1 VEHGDGGHPNKAL
14 TRGIRHRDTGS
25 PTNLTSFSFNSN
37 FASHM
42 IFEKS
47 LPKCHLTIYPAGL
60 GGGLDEMGGRLR
72 DSETLYI
79 LSEN

>member
-1 VEHGDGGHPNKAL
+1 
-14 TRGIRHRDTGS
+14 
-25 PTNLTSFSFNSN
+25 
-37 FASHM
+37 
-42 IFEKS
+42 
-47 LPKCHLTIYPAGL
+47 L

>member
-1 VEHGDGGHPNKAL
+1 
-14 TRGIRHRDTGS
+14 
-25 PTNLTSFSFNSN
+25 
-37 FASHM
+37 M